1 MRINE
6 VFLSIQGEG
15 KLTGVPSVFVRT
27 SGCNLRCHWCDSPTT
42 SWNPTGETLSVDALL
57 ARIADYTARH
67 VVLTGGEPMIA
78 DGIERL
84 CSCLREEGHHVTL
97 ETAGTIWKDVA
108 CDLASISPKLSNS
121 TPLTRE
127 GGRHAAAHEA
137 NRINLSVIR
146 RFMDGGD
153 HQLKFV
159 VDETLTLDTV
169 KDLAQEALRVKKP
182 RPNEEGQP
190 FIVLM
195 PEGCPPR
202 PEMIQKALGWL
213 EIHSDWFLSDR
224 LQYRW
229 GLP

>member
-57 ARIADYTARH
+57 ARITDYTARH

-121 TPLTRE
+121 TPWTRE
-127 GGRHAAAHEA
+127 GGRYAAAHEA

-146 RFMDGGD
+146 RLMEGGD

-159 VDETLTLDTV
+159 VDEPADLSEVDELLDRIEIAEPSNV
-169 KDLAQEALRVKKP
+169 L
-182 RPNEEGQP
+182 
-190 FIVLM
+190 LM
-195 PEGCPPR
+195 PQGITSAALAERAVWIVEHCKKRGFRYCPRMQIELFGHTP
-202 PEMIQKALGWL
+202 GT
-213 EIHSDWFLSDR
+213 
-224 LQYRW
+224 
-229 GLP
+229 